1 MHAGWAT
8 RTLNRL
14 QMMSPTSLRISFT
27 LLRRGASAGLDEC
40 IRTEWR
46 LAHRTWADLN
56 EGVRAF
62 EKDKDGASLARTSQR
77 GRQRQREEGV
87 RLRQETGS
95 TRHGCCVVFLCAL
108 CVCTRTHAHTH
119 IQVSRSGAPRRRP
132 RKCRR
137 CFSRSTRPSYALS
150 TSPKTTCRARRENAS
165 SDQSWHCLR
174 LQQTHRRPPAIQHT
188 PILTRAHSHPYPRPP
203 TMSKTKF

>member
-1 MHAGWAT
+1 MRACVRACVRVRALIRRMCSGYIYAYTYTCVCVCVRARALRIYTRTHVHVHTQVMEQLRELEAGGMHAGWAT

-87 RLRQETGS
+87 RLRQRDWE
-95 TRHGCCVVFLCAL
+95 H
-108 CVCTRTHAHTH
+108 
-119 IQVSRSGAPRRRP
+119 
-132 RKCRR
+132 
-137 CFSRSTRPSYALS
+137 
-150 TSPKTTCRARRENAS
+150 
-165 SDQSWHCLR
+165 
-174 LQQTHRRPPAIQHT
+174 QT
-188 PILTRAHSHPYPRPP
+188 
-203 TMSKTKF
+203 